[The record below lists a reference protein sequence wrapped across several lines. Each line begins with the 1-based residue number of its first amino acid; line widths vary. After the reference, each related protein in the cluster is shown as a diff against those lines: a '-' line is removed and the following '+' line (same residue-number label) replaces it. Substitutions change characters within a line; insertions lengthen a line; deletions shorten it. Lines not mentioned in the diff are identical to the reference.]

1 MQCLKDKW
9 IVCFVGKGRLIDNG
23 QTTWTFP
30 KNSVAF
36 VEKVVGDTV
45 HVWLIGKNQKC
56 SVPVAEVRVIDV
68 FETGDKYEHKICNVC
83 HCLLPVE
90 GFALNQTNKHGPL
103 RRPSCR
109 PCRTGIDKRAT
120 KASQKKRAEKAR
132 PKKGSVFRC
141 PICHRRS
148 IVGVTAKIIADHDH
162 HTGNFRAFICDSC
175 NTGLGRFKNGH
186 DCLQTA
192 IDYIKERDAL
202 NMDKLGT
209 KKD

>member
-68 FETGDKYEHKICNVC
+68 FKTGDKYKHKICNVC

-90 GFALNQTNKHGPL
+90 GFALNQTNKHGPV

-109 PCRTGIDKRAT
+109 PCRTGIDKWIEFVLFFIIPENPHKHYISAILL
-120 KASQKKRAEKAR
+120 SKRY
-132 PKKGSVFRC
+132 
-141 PICHRRS
+141 
-148 IVGVTAKIIADHDH
+148 
-162 HTGNFRAFICDSC
+162 
-175 NTGLGRFKNGH
+175 KNEYNYH
-186 DCLQTA
+186 
-192 IDYIKERDAL
+192 
-202 NMDKLGT
+202 
-209 KKD
+209 